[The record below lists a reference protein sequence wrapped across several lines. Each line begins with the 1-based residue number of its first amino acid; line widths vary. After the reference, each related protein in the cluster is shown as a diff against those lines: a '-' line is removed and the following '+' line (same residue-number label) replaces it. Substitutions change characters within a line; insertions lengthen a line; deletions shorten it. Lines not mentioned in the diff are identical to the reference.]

1 MTALTLLVTALAST
15 AAAQE
20 PLPPPGDDPYAQ
32 GGDPYGDPYAPP
44 PCDPAYGPCDGGEFG
59 PEGQG
64 YPICDPNAGPQQGPC
79 EPGPNQ
85 GYEPPRGPRPGPG
98 YGQPRGPRPGYG
110 QPRGPRQGP
119 GMGGPQEGHGPALP
133 PGMLKKTFKI
143 SVDLEDADGLTFSAS
158 LNSILKGAPKMVRE
172 FMSQETEGETFDI
185 LASGAKCFRADTK
198 ISCGELVTLIG
209 NSADSVSAV
218 VLGKL
223 NDSEDEGVS
232 FTAKK
237 IVVR

>member
-1 MTALTLLVTALAST
+1 VTALTLLVTALAST

-20 PLPPPGDDPYAQ
+20 PPPGPPPPGGDPYAQ
-32 GGDPYGDPYAPP
+32 GGDPYGPA
-44 PCDPAYGPCDGGEFG
+44 PCDPAYGPCEPAFG

-64 YPICDPNAGPQQGPC
+64 YPICDPNAGPEQGPC

-85 GYEPPRGPRPGPG
+85 GYEPPKGPRPGPG
-98 YGQPRGPRPGYG
+98 YGQPRGPRPG
-110 QPRGPRQGP
+110 P
-119 GMGGPQEGHGPALP
+119 GMGPRGQRPGYGPGPEGNHGPGLP
-133 PGMLKKTFKI
+133 PHMLKKTFKI

-158 LNSILKGAPKMVRE
+158 LNTILKGAPKAVRE
-172 FMSQETEGETFDI
+172 FMSQETEGETFDV
-185 LASGAKCFRADTK
+185 LASGAKCFRAGAK

-209 NSADSVSAV
+209 NSADAVTAV